1 MYTIA
6 LYAVAKWEG
15 RMTRKQRMM
24 VAWVVYKMNLAG
36 PGGPNAVCEQAE
48 WDALELAN
56 PGRRTLIKA
65 GITNEP
71 EAERLARESPG
82 GTAPGAARLKAQLP

>member
-1 MYTIA
+1 MSTIA
-6 LYAVAKWEG
+6 LYGVAKREG
-15 RMTRKQRMM
+15 RMTKKQKML

-36 PGGPNAVCEQAE
+36 PQGANAVCEQAE
-48 WDALELAN
+48 WDAREGAN
-56 PGRRTLIKA
+56 PGSHTLVKA

-82 GTAPGAARLKAQLP
+82 GTAPGAARLKAR